1 MRSRVTS
8 IAHSAKNK
16 LARLG
21 EETMVELLRQWL
33 ITYPIEDSKLIS
45 DNLPSLIGKNGI
57 RNIAKMAV
65 TRWWPELK
73 EEQVAQLD
81 IWSVIAG
88 TSSTQWVA
96 SRCID
101 NDGNDHLLAVDI
113 SDFVTKMRKSFK
125 RLYDLNIH
133 IEEDQYST
141 MHIARIQLHETH
153 SEVITNTHRQFYLA
167 IPSGHSILF
176 HSAQNDTHSHLIL
189 QAFMSMH
196 SPPII
201 LQRIKRKPT
210 TSLNELYISLG
221 LPTVNTTGFGIW
233 SIYSS
238 NELLEPGPLEDPRL
252 HPLNEVQLQQST
264 QVGSKEQDIKNWQ
277 QAAMLKFKG
286 SIKGVKSRK
295 EYDIKRRRALIYGDD
310 DPKISQM
317 EEVTKYDSLLPVKRV
332 AFNYQSDN
340 GINIQINLSGKDVF
354 GGMHELC
361 DKGYIDPNKVPD
373 WLCGD
378 YGDKS
383 GTIKN
388 GEFVPNQ
395 AGGLI

>member
-1 MRSRVTS
+1 
-8 IAHSAKNK
+8 
-16 LARLG
+16 
-21 EETMVELLRQWL
+21 
-33 ITYPIEDSKLIS
+33 
-45 DNLPSLIGKNGI
+45 
-57 RNIAKMAV
+57 MAV

-167 IPSGHSILF
+167 IP
-176 HSAQNDTHSHLIL
+176 
-189 QAFMSMH
+189 
-196 SPPII
+196 
-201 LQRIKRKPT
+201 IKRKPT

-373 WLCGD
+373 WLFR
-378 YGDKS
+378 S
-383 GTIKN
+383 
-388 GEFVPNQ
+388 
-395 AGGLI
+395 